1 MDNSHIKK
9 QIQRLSDQPGVYQF
23 FDRNN
28 KLLYIGKA
36 KSLKKRVSSYFGN
49 KKQDSY
55 KLKILVSKIVR
66 IEVIVVGSE
75 SDALLLEN
83 NLIKQYQPHYNIL
96 LKDDKTFP
104 WICIKKEAFPRVF
117 STRNVF
123 KDGSQY
129 FGPYTSA
136 YAVKVLL
143 DLIRKLYKLRNCNY
157 ILSDENIRSGKYK
170 VCLEYHLGNCLGPCE
185 GKQDSDSYSSAI
197 NQIRDIIK
205 GNLSQVISYLKVE
218 MSKHAEAFRFEEA
231 EQIKEKINVLSRYQ
245 AKSTIVNTRINNV
258 DVFSIVSD
266 DDRAYVN
273 FLKVIKGA
281 VIQAHSMEIRKK
293 LNEEDAHIL
302 ALVIAEMR
310 ERIES
315 DAREIIVP
323 VDLSSLF
330 PDINVAVP
338 QKGDKKKLLDLSERN
353 ARSYRLDKRK
363 SKSNLKKVDSSQR
376 ILEQLK
382 KDLHLQVYP
391 EHIECFDN
399 SNLQGSEPVAAC
411 VVFRNARPAK
421 KEYRHFNIKEVV
433 GADDFASMGEV
444 VRRRYRRLLDENKEL
459 PQLLVVD
466 GGKGQLNAA
475 VKSLDVLGLR
485 NKIAIIGIAKRLEE
499 IYFPGDSVP
508 LYIDKNSESLKL
520 IQQLRNEA
528 HRFGINFHRQKRS
541 ATMVRSSLTELKGI
555 GEGSVELLFREFKSM
570 EAIKEASP
578 DQLAR
583 VVGQKRAAILRDYF
597 SRDTV

>member
-23 FDRNN
+23 FDRDN

>member
-1 MDNSHIKK
+1 M
-9 QIQRLSDQPGVYQF
+9 LS
-23 FDRNN
+23 
-28 KLLYIGKA
+28 
-36 KSLKKRVSSYFGN
+36 
-49 KKQDSY
+49 
-55 KLKILVSKIVR
+55 
-66 IEVIVVGSE
+66 E
-75 SDALLLEN
+75 
-83 NLIKQYQPHYNIL
+83 
-96 LKDDKTFP
+96 
-104 WICIKKEAFPRVF
+104 
-117 STRNVF
+117 
-123 KDGSQY
+123 
-129 FGPYTSA
+129 
-136 YAVKVLL
+136 
-143 DLIRKLYKLRNCNY
+143 
-157 ILSDENIRSGKYK
+157 ENINSGKYK
-170 VCLEYHLGNCLGPCE
+170 ICLEYHLGNCLGPCE
-185 GKQDSDSYSSAI
+185 GKQDADSYKLSI
-197 NQIRDIIK
+197 DQIRSIIK
-205 GNLSQVISYLKVE
+205 GNLGQVIAYLKEE

-231 EQIKEKINVLSRYQ
+231 EQIKAKINVLSRYQ
-245 AKSTIVNTRINNV
+245 AKSTVVNTHINNV

-293 LNEEDAHIL
+293 LNEEDADIL

-323 VDLSSLF
+323 MDVGSLF
-330 PDINVAVP
+330 PGIRVLVP
-338 QKGDKKKLLDLSERN
+338 QKGDKKRLLELSERN
-353 ARSYRLDKRK
+353 ARTYRLDKRK
-363 SKSNLKKVDSSQR
+363 TKSSLKKVDSSRR

-382 KDLHLQVYP
+382 KDLRLQEYP
-391 EHIECFDN
+391 AHIECFDN

-433 GADDFASMGEV
+433 GADDFASMEEV
-444 VRRRYRRLLDENKEL
+444 VKRRYRRLMDENQVL

-475 VKSLDVLGLR
+475 VRSLDLLGLR

-499 IYFPGDSVP
+499 IYFPGDPVP

-520 IQQLRNEA
+520 IQHLRNEA

-541 ATMVRSSLTELKGI
+541 ATMVRSSLAELYGI
-555 GEGSVELLFREFKSM
+555 GEGSVEKLFRNFKSID
-570 EAIKEASP
+570 AIKIASQE
-578 DQLAR
+578 QLTE
-583 VVGQKRAAILRDYF
+583 VVGQKRAGILLDYF